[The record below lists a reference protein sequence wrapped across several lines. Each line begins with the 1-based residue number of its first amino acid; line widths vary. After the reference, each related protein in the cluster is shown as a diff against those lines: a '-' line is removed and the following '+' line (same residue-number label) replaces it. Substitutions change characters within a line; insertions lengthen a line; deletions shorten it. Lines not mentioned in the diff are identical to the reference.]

1 VNNLYLE
8 TDAIGYTHYK
18 RENMK
23 NILFVLFLIPIS
35 LFAQPAKFVVDALVS
50 PKKPE
55 KIITVGGNAANI
67 PGFTNQA
74 IQIAVDALP
83 AEGGTVKMDNG
94 EFSIMAPIRLR
105 SNVKLIG
112 SGPGTLLK
120 RIAGYRSG
128 FIIDADYG
136 ELKVTVK
143 DASGFKPGMSIQI
156 TDKPSSS
163 CWDVTTAVITD
174 IVRDTLYFDTYLI
187 RDYDAEL
194 NGMVTNA
201 GSCVSVHDA
210 RNVYMSD
217 FTIDG
222 YKEKNDLLDGCN
234 GGGIV
239 IIKSKDVTVE
249 KVHVKD
255 FNGEGITWQ
264 ITENVTV
271 KNCEINGC
279 TNMGLHPGSGSPNTL
294 IEGNNS
300 HDNKVGLFI
309 CWRVHHSVVRNNE
322 FHNNS
327 DNGISTGHKDSD
339 VLFEGNHIYE
349 NLGDGV
355 YLREEDHK
363 NSPHRNTFINNIVEN
378 NGSYGF
384 FISGNASDILLK
396 DNVIRS
402 TAKGKQKGAIFIANN
417 AIPIKEENNKMNG
430 HEGGN
435 IVYGKK

>member
-1 VNNLYLE
+1 MVKPF
-8 TDAIGYTHYK
+8 YK
-18 RENMK
+18 RQTMK
-23 NILFVLFLIPIS
+23 NILFVIFLIPH
-35 LFAQPAKFVVDALVS
+35 LLLAQPNKFVVDALVS

-55 KIITVGGNAANI
+55 KVITVGGNASNV

-74 IQIAVDALP
+74 VQIAVDALP

-94 EFSIMAPIRLR
+94 EFTIMAPIRLR

-112 SGPGTLLK
+112 SGPGTILK
-120 RIAGYRSG
+120 RIDGYRSN

-136 ELKVTVK
+136 ELKIAVK

-156 TDKPSSS
+156 TDKPNSS

-174 IVRDTLYFDTYLI
+174 IVKDTLYFDTYLI
-187 RDYDAEL
+187 RDYNAEL

-201 GSCVSVHDA
+201 GSCVAVHDA
-210 RNVYMSD
+210 QNVSISD

-222 YKEKNDLLDGCN
+222 NKEKNDLLDGCN

-239 IIKSKDVTVE
+239 IMKSKNVTVE

-271 KNCEINGC
+271 KNCEISGC
-279 TNMGLHPGSGSPNTL
+279 TNMGLHPGTGSPNSV

-309 CWRVHHSVVRNNE
+309 CWRVHHSVVRNNQ

-339 VLFEGNHIYE
+339 VLFESNHIYE
-349 NLGDGV
+349 NQGDGV
-355 YLREEDHK
+355 YFRDEDEI
-363 NSPHRNTFINNIVEN
+363 NSPHRNTFVNNTVEN
-378 NGSYGF
+378 NGGYGF
-384 FISGNASDILLK
+384 FITGKASDLLLK
-396 DNVIRS
+396 DNIIRS
-402 TAKGKQKGAIFIANN
+402 TAKGKQKGAIFLAKNSV
-417 AIPIKEENNKMNG
+417 PVVEENNKMDG
-430 HEGGN
+430 HEGDN
-435 IVYGKK
+435 VVNGKK